1 MKTPNLLRPNR
12 GVSRRQLRLLAAG
25 WLLAFVVAWSACDF
39 ALLPTPMAVARALPR
54 LVQRQDLLGHL
65 LSSWCSSLAA
75 LAWAAGLSMLLS
87 YLSVVP
93 LLRPLTE
100 LASKLRFLGFAGVGI
115 ALTLWLHGG
124 HSLKVALVTF
134 GMTGFFVAGLHD
146 EVRAIPLE
154 RFDYARGLGMSEWR
168 IVWEVVV
175 LGTLDRALDIT
186 RQNAAMGWMLLT
198 SVETLV
204 RSEGGIGVLL
214 ANQSKHLELDG
225 VVAVQLVIFAVG
237 MLQDQALSGLKRLA
251 CPYAALKVEDE
262 VHGLHV

>member
-1 MKTPNLLRPNR
+1 MKFLPLFQPNR
-12 GVSRRQLRLLAAG
+12 VVSQGQLRLLGAG
-25 WLLAFVVAWSACDF
+25 WLVAFVAAWSACDF
-39 ALLPTPMAVARALPR
+39 SLLPTPVAVLKALPR

-65 LSSWCSSLAA
+65 LSSWCSSLSA
-75 LAWAAGLSMLLS
+75 LVWAASLSMFFA
-87 YLSVVP
+87 YLGVVP
-93 LLRPLTE
+93 IVRPLTE

-168 IVWEVVV
+168 VVWEVVV

-204 RSEGGIGVLL
+204 RTEGGIGVLL

-237 MLQDQALSGLKRLA
+237 ALQDQALSGLKRLA